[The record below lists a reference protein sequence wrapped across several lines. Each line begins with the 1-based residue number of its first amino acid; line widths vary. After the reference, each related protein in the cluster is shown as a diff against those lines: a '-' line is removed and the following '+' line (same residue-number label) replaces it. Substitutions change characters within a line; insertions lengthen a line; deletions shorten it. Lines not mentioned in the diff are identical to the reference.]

1 MPYIGTGVQD
11 PNYFASEPGS
21 IELEGGN
28 YTEDRLYNSST
39 ATVTG
44 DITLTNNLVLARITD
59 KGNNVT
65 LTSDGTTRTIT
76 GSGKIESGNIVTTLP
91 GNFTGMT
98 GTIGS
103 DVVTTNITK
112 LGTVTE
118 GTLETGVGLNI
129 ECDAWRVTSNNAGA
143 TDPVV
148 NWERVDD
155 QHASN
160 IKVGTG
166 MVETSSNSGIF
177 KFPSTGF
184 WQVDVD
190 ISWYSDTG
198 QGASNYIECY
208 ILLSEDSGSSYND
221 MARGRGALHGSLA
234 TDTTHAS
241 SLMKISNIT
250 TNYLKFKVDSGGT
263 RIGVSDTNRTWFIV
277 KKLGVI

>member
-1 MPYIGTGVQD
+1 MPNLTIKPVGAAGNKVIIQD
-11 PNYFASEPGS
+11 QA
-21 IELEGGN
+21 GN
-28 YTEDRLYNSST
+28 TRLQTDDAGITITSP
-39 ATVTG
+39 
-44 DITLTNNLVLARITD
+44 TLTTPTITD
-59 KGNNVT
+59 FSNF
-65 LTSDGTTRTIT
+65 
-76 GSGKIESGNIVTTLP
+76 SGTLP
-91 GNFTGMT
+91 AA
-98 GTIGS
+98 
-103 DVVTTNITK
+103 
-112 LGTVTE
+112 
-118 GTLETGVGLNI
+118 VGLNI

-184 WQVDVD
+184 WQVDFD
-190 ISWYSDTG
+190 ISWFSDS

-208 ILLSEDSGSSYND
+208 IMLSENSGSSYND

-234 TDTTHAS
+234 TDTSHAS

>member
-1 MPYIGTGVQD
+1 MPNLTIKPVGAAGNKVIIQD
-11 PNYFASEPGS
+11 QA
-21 IELEGGN
+21 GN
-28 YTEDRLYNSST
+28 TRLQTDDAGITITSP
-39 ATVTG
+39 
-44 DITLTNNLVLARITD
+44 TLTTPTITD
-59 KGNNVT
+59 FSNF
-65 LTSDGTTRTIT
+65 
-76 GSGKIESGNIVTTLP
+76 SGTLP
-91 GNFTGMT
+91 AA
-98 GTIGS
+98 
-103 DVVTTNITK
+103 
-112 LGTVTE
+112 
-118 GTLETGVGLNI
+118 VGLNI

-221 MARGRGALHGSLA
+221 MARGRGALHAEGA

-277 KKLGVI
+277 KKLGVV